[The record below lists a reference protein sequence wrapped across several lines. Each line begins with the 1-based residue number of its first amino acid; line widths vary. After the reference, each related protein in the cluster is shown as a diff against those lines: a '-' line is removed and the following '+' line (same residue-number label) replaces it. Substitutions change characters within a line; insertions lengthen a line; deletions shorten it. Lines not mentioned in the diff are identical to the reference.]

1 MAKKSHPAMSLDPS
15 DRANQPFV
23 ATPTAASAKAAAI
36 KTIEAT
42 RFDGLRERDVTS
54 WSGVTGASVNVV
66 FAEEK
71 PSGISDSEDEDAAT
85 GAAFTLC
92 RLRGLW
98 ARARWARVLP
108 LLG

>member
-23 ATPTAASAKAAAI
+23 ATPTAASANAAAI
-36 KTIEAT
+36 KRIEAT
-42 RFDGLRERDVTS
+42 RFDGLRARDETS
-54 WSGVTGASVNVV
+54 GSGVTGDSVNAV

-71 PSGISDSEDEDAAT
+71 PSGISDSEDGDFAS
-85 GAAFTLC
+85 GAGFALC
-92 RLRGLW
+92 RLRGLY
-98 ARARWARVLP
+98 ARARRAPVLP